1 SLFIVIGIVPL
12 FEKLFHVTS
21 SMTLM
26 ELSDLNHPLLQKLAV
41 EAPGTYNHSLNVA
54 IMSEAAARKIHA
66 NALLCRVGGYFHDIG
81 KLKNPLYFVENQ
93 VNIPNPHDELAPSMS
108 KIILANHIKDGV
120 ALAKQYHLPREIID
134 IIEQHHGNS
143 VMEGFYFKAQKEND
157 TIAESDFR
165 YPGPKPETREA
176 AIICLADSIEAA
188 IRVLKNPVPHRIEAL
203 IEQVFTNKLK
213 DGQLNNTPL
222 TFKDIETIK
231 SAFLPYLLAI
241 NHKRLSYPSTKDL
254 TDK

>member
-1 SLFIVIGIVPL
+1 
-12 FEKLFHVTS
+12 
-21 SMTLM
+21 
-26 ELSDLNHPLLQKLAV
+26 
-41 EAPGTYNHSLNVA
+41 
-54 IMSEAAARKIHA
+54 
-66 NALLCRVGGYFHDIG
+66 
-81 KLKNPLYFVENQ
+81 
-93 VNIPNPHDELAPSMS
+93 MS

-134 IIEQHHGNS
+134 IIKQHHGNS

-203 IEQVFTNKLK
+203 IEQVFKNKLK